1 MRHYVLVGEERD
13 VLGVWEASDEV
24 AAARI
29 RLQVSLSFPGCRTEA
44 HEAENFEAVKGRSA
58 FDLEHVVPETAIA

>member
-13 VLGVWEASDEV
+13 VLGVWEAPDEV

-44 HEAENFEAVKGRSA
+44 HEADSFEAVKNLST
-58 FDLEHVVPETAIA
+58 FDLENVVVETSVS